1 LETIALFPLSTVLF
15 PGGRLPLQIFEPRY
29 VDLISASL
37 KNDSGFGVVCLLQ
50 GAEVFDQRQMSPPS
64 FTTIG
69 TYVKV
74 IDWNSLPNNR
84 LAVTVE
90 GVKKFRLLSSYQQAD
105 NLHRGEIEW
114 IAPEQAEAAPADCGE
129 LKSLLSQLNNHPQVQ
144 KLSYDVDI
152 TEAPALGYLLA
163 QLLPIDNK
171 LKYQLLRLEDPLER
185 LQSIGDLLEHL
196 SR

>member
-1 LETIALFPLSTVLF
+1 LSTVLF

-29 VDLISASL
+29 IDLISASL

-50 GAEVFDQRQMSPPS
+50 GTEVVSQRPQLPPS
-64 FTTIG
+64 FTTVG

-90 GVKKFRLLSSYQQAD
+90 GIKKFRLLSSYQQTD
-105 NLHRGEIEW
+105 NLYRAEIEW
-114 IAPEQAEAAPADCGE
+114 IAPERAEAAPADCGE
-129 LKSLLSQLNNHPQVQ
+129 LQSLLSQLGRHPQVQ
-144 KLSYDVDI
+144 LLNYDLDIVDAA
-152 TEAPALGYLLA
+152 TLGYLLS
-163 QLLPIDNK
+163 QLLPIDNR
-171 LKYQLLRLEDPLER
+171 LKYQLLIMDEPLDR
-185 LQSIGDLLEHL
+185 LQSIGDLLEQL